1 MDERLEATGVIR
13 RLLEQMID
21 LCIDLSVEVMP
32 KYMSALTL
40 MLHGKSYKIVGHEL
54 SIESSIARHY
64 ANCAVK

>member
-1 MDERLEATGVIR
+1 
-13 RLLEQMID
+13 MID

-32 KYMSALTL
+32 KYMCALTL